1 MSPKIPL
8 ILRLKKERFKGIA
21 RAQDIIIDELYKI
34 FEKAVI
40 HGGTAIWRC
49 YSGNRF
55 SEDIDIYVIKDLKK
69 INLLFENL
77 KKQGFF
83 IEKKKIG
90 ENSMYSNLKLN
101 NVFVKLEALFKKSKG
116 ELKEYERIDGNS
128 KTIYT
133 LAPEEMV
140 KEKINTYLKRRK
152 ARDIYDVFFLLRYVK
167 VDEEIK
173 KQLNKLIKNF
183 EKPIDEEELK
193 ILIFEGLTPELKDIL
208 LYIKRRI

>member
-8 ILRLKKERFKGIA
+8 ILRLKKGRYKEIA
-21 RAQDIIIDELYKI
+21 RAQDTIIDELYKV

-55 SEDIDIYVIKDLKK
+55 SEDIDIYIVKDLRK
-69 INLLFENL
+69 INLLFEKL

-90 ENSMYSNLKLN
+90 KNGMYSTLKLN
-101 NVFVKLEALFKKSKG
+101 NVFVRLEALFKKSKG

-133 LAPEEMV
+133 LTPEEML
-140 KEKINTYLKRRK
+140 KEKIDTYLKRRK
-152 ARDIYDVFFLLRYVK
+152 ARDIYDIFFLLRYV
-167 VDEEIK
+167 EIDKETK

-183 EKPIDEEELK
+183 ERPLDEEELK
-193 ILIFEGLTPELKDIL
+193 ILIFEGLTPELKDML
-208 LYIKRRI
+208 LYIKKRI